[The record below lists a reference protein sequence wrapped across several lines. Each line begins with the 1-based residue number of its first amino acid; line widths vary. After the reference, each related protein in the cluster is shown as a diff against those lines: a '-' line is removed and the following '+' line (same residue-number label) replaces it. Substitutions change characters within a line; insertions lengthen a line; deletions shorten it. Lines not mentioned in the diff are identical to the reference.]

1 MPTIRSSD
9 LVVSNPP
16 KFFKSTD
23 AKDATLVV
31 QNDPTKSLS
40 VGRHRFALV
49 VTDDSGN
56 RSAQAFVEVVVLD
69 NQAPTALIAPPDPL
83 NIVFGSSF
91 TLDGSPSTDQGG
103 GLIVGYEWTM
113 IS

>member
-9 LVVSNPP
+9 LSVTTPP
-16 KFFKSTD
+16 KLFASTD
-23 AKDATLVV
+23 ATDQTLVV
-31 QNDPTKSLS
+31 QNDSAKSLA

-56 RSAQAFVEVVVLD
+56 RSAQAFVDVVVLD
-69 NQAPTALIAPPDPL
+69 NQAPTAIIALPNPL
-83 NIVFGSSF
+83 SIVFGSSF

-103 GLIVGYEWTM
+103 GIIVSYEWTM
-113 IS
+113 VF